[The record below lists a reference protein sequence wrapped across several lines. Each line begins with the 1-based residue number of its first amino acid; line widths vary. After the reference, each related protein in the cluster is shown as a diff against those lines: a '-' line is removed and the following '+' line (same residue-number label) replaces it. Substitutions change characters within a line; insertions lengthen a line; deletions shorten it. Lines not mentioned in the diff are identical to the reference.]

1 VALGGQLLIEHDL
14 GNARA
19 VAEIEK
25 NEVAVVAAPVNPAHQ
40 NHLLPGAGGAQVAA
54 KMRSFKIA

>member
-1 VALGGQLLIEHDL
+1 VAQRHQLFVEHDL
-14 GNARA
+14 GYAGA
-19 VAEIEK
+19 VAQIEK
-25 NEVAVVAAPVNPAHQ
+25 DEVAMVAAPVNPAHQ